1 MRGRRPAGARRRA
14 AGGADRLEPG
24 VQRDQ
29 VHPARRP
36 RQRAHLPGRR
46 LRRLAVEDTG
56 LGISPD
62 FLPRVFDMFGQAAA
76 RAASKQTG
84 LGIGL
89 ALVRQL
95 VDQQG
100 GRVEALSQGLGNG
113 STFVVWLPLAKPVA
127 TAATPDAEVG
137 IAPCAGLQVLV
148 VDDSRDTVDSLAALL
163 ELEGAQVSVATT
175 GAAALELAAASRF
188 DIVLSD
194 IGMPD
199 MNGLSLISRLR
210 QLPHYADVPALALS
224 GFGAQADVARALAA
238 GFTSHVNKPVAIDAL
253 LAEIGLQTR
262 LRRRK
267 PR

>member
-1 MRGRRPAGARRRA
+1 M
-14 AGGADRLEPG
+14 
-24 VQRDQ
+24 
-29 VHPARRP
+29 
-36 RQRAHLPGRR
+36 
-46 LRRLAVEDTG
+46 
-56 LGISPD
+56 
-62 FLPRVFDMFGQAAA
+62 
-76 RAASKQTG
+76 
-84 LGIGL
+84 
-89 ALVRQL
+89 
-95 VDQQG
+95 
-100 GRVEALSQGLGNG
+100 
-113 STFVVWLPLAKPVA
+113 
-127 TAATPDAEVG
+127 
-137 IAPCAGLQVLV
+137 
-148 VDDSRDTVDSLAALL
+148 L